1 MVFFGAMLD
10 LTRKLK
16 QAHHHRSIIHVNA
29 YFNCEGNFHVGSLSG
44 QQSSFFFFFFFALS
58 RCKHCF
64 PNLKGWGLRVFCQ
77 PGYPCLTVLRLQ
89 TAITGKFILFTLVIQ
104 RNINHSACTPT
115 EQLYSSTYGDK
126 SRTVSEIEL
135 TVTERLWIH
144 LDTDIKKK
152 NNPRKQ
158 SFFGDWMKMAIL
170 NNFYSLYCMKRKLLT
185 RWFNSGKQIEFLSSR
200 CCKCDYCSLN
210 VCLQRDCDDKTVEQ
224 FMFNKY
230 IEQTRTGLSLC
241 KYAGSSVGI
250 ELN

>member
-1 MVFFGAMLD
+1 MLA
-10 LTRKLK
+10 LC
-16 QAHHHRSIIHVNA
+16 QVSSHH
-29 YFNCEGNFHVGSLSG
+29 
-44 QQSSFFFFFFFALS
+44 FFFFFFFALS

-152 NNPRKQ
+152 KNPRKQ

-170 NNFYSLYCMKRKLLT
+170 KQFLQPILHEAQTADALIQFGETNRVSLFAVLQMWLLLIKRLFTT
-185 RWFNSGKQIEFLSSR
+185 RLRW
-200 CCKCDYCSLN
+200 
-210 VCLQRDCDDKTVEQ
+210 
-224 FMFNKY
+224 
-230 IEQTRTGLSLC
+230 
-241 KYAGSSVGI
+241 
-250 ELN
+250 

>member
-1 MVFFGAMLD
+1 MWMHI
-10 LTRKLK
+10 LTVKAIFTLALC
-16 QAHHHRSIIHVNA
+16 QVSSHH
-29 YFNCEGNFHVGSLSG
+29 
-44 QQSSFFFFFFFALS
+44 FFFFFFFALS

-135 TVTERLWIH
+135 TVTGH
-144 LDTDIKKK
+144 LEDSSGHCRHKKK
-152 NNPRKQ
+152 NPRKQ

-210 VCLQRDCDDKTVEQ
+210 VVYNEIAMIRQS
-224 FMFNKY
+224 N
-230 IEQTRTGLSLC
+230 SLC
-241 KYAGSSVGI
+241 LTNT
-250 ELN
+250 LNRQGQG